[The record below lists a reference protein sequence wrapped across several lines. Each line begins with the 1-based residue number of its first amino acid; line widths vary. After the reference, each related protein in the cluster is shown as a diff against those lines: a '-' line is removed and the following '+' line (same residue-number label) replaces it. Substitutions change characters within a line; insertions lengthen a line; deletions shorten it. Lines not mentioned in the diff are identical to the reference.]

1 MQANAGGIRQ
11 DGAAGGHG
19 PWSGAPGIAF
29 PARPVQA
36 PEVPASLRNPA
47 YIFPASGVTMFSISE
62 FIRVNRTAL
71 IWLAFALLLYMFRSI
86 FGLVFVTFVMCFLV
100 HGITRALRR
109 RFRVNRKVLVVA
121 VFLVFSLGVAAFL
134 RFIPPRLFS
143 EAVSFSEQIPSALQT
158 IRDWVDVRLGGNE
171 MVAPVI
177 EHLKGVLKPER
188 TIVSAWGIA
197 RAGFEKGLH
206 YGSWFFLAM
215 LFSFLIM
222 LDLPQLMRSVRS
234 LRYTRLAEPYKATS
248 GSIAMFARVVGE
260 NFRAQLIVSAV
271 NTTLTA
277 IGLYFLDVKAAVL
290 LCTLVF
296 LCGLIPVLGV
306 FISSVP
312 VILMAINSGG
322 IETGLWALGLIIA
335 IHLLEAYV
343 LNPRIVSSVMHI
355 NPVMTLIILYIAHSL
370 MGFWGMLLG
379 VPIAV
384 YIWRNISMPR

>member
-1 MQANAGGIRQ
+1 
-11 DGAAGGHG
+11 
-19 PWSGAPGIAF
+19 
-29 PARPVQA
+29 
-36 PEVPASLRNPA
+36 
-47 YIFPASGVTMFSISE
+47 MFSISE
-62 FIRVNRTAL
+62 FIRMNRTAL

-86 FGLVFVTFVMCFLV
+86 FGLVFVTFIMCFLV
-100 HGITRALRR
+100 HGITGALRK
-109 RFRVNRKVLVVA
+109 RFHINRKVLVVA
-121 VFLVFSLGVAAFL
+121 VFLLFLLGVVAFL
-134 RFIPPRLFS
+134 RFIPPRLFT
-143 EAVSFSEQIPSALQT
+143 EAVSFTEQIPSAMQT
-158 IRDWVDVRLGGNE
+158 IRAWVDVHLGGNE
-171 MVAPVI
+171 MIAPFIDHV
-177 EHLKGVLKPER
+177 KGVLKPER
-188 TIVSAWGIA
+188 TIVSAWAIA
-197 RAGFEKGLH
+197 RAGLEKGLH

-222 LDLPQLMRSVRS
+222 LDLPQLVRSVRR

-260 NFRAQLIVSAV
+260 NFRAQLMVSAV

-277 IGLYFLDVKAAVL
+277 IGLYVLDVKAAVL

-312 VILMAINSGG
+312 VILMAVNSGG
-322 IETGLWALGLIIA
+322 IQTGLWALGLIIA

-384 YIWRNISMPR
+384 YIYRNISAPQHGRLGSRETSSSSELPAWRGRTWRRATRKRRQLKTRA